1 MAIWSDRIKP
11 EIEKLNPAYFALV
24 MATGIVSL
32 AGHFLGAPFIS
43 KPLLWMNVGFYSI
56 LWMLFVLRMI
66 ISPSSFFGDFTN
78 FQRGPGFFT
87 VIAGTCILGSQFSV
101 ILKADGLAS
110 WILYTG
116 IGLWLFIVYTIFFL
130 FTIWPEKP
138 PLQEGIDGAWL
149 VATVGTQSISIL
161 SSLLSAHFPLHS
173 ATFLFIGI
181 GFFFAGIFLY
191 MLVIMLIFY
200 RWIYLKIKPK
210 EVDPTYWINMGA
222 VAIST
227 LAGATLAEH
236 SSRALF
242 LEGLHQFLV
251 AFTIMLWAT
260 ATWWI
265 PLLVLLGL
273 WKYLY
278 SGEKFTYTPKYWGMV
293 FPLGMYT
300 TCTFNLHKITS
311 LDFIFYIAHY
321 FYFFAVIAWTLTF
334 LGMLNNLGKIFFPRF
349 YSKQETR

>member
-1 MAIWSDRIKP
+1 MAIWSDKVKP
-11 EIEKLNPAYFALV
+11 EIEELNPAYFAMV
-24 MATGIVSL
+24 MATGIVSI
-32 AGHFLGAPFIS
+32 AGHFLGAHFIS
-43 KPLLWMNVGFYSI
+43 QPLLWMNVGFYII
-56 LWMLFVLRMI
+56 LWLLFILRI
-66 ISPSSFFGDFTN
+66 FISPSGFFGDFVN
-78 FQRGPGFFT
+78 FERGPGFFT
-87 VIAGTCILGSQFSV
+87 IIAGTCILGSQFSA

-110 WILYTG
+110 WILYAG
-116 IGLWLFIVYTIFFL
+116 IGLWLFIVYAIFFL
-130 FTIWPEKP
+130 FTICPEKP

-149 VATVGTQSISIL
+149 VATVATQSISIL
-161 SSLLSAHFPLHS
+161 SALVSSRFPAH
-173 ATFLFIGI
+173 AAIFLFISI

-191 MLVIMLIFY
+191 ALVIMLIFY

-227 LAGATLAEH
+227 LAGATLAEN

-242 LEGLHQFLV
+242 LDGLHHFLV

-273 WKYLY
+273 WKYPY
-278 SGEKFTYTPKYWGMV
+278 SGEKFTYSPKYWSMV

-300 TCTFNLHKITS
+300 TCTYNLHKVTS
-311 LDFIFYIAHY
+311 LGFIFSIAHY

-334 LGMLNNLGKIFFPRF
+334 LGMLNNLGKIFFPAL
-349 YSKQETR
+349 YQKS